1 MQAWVIIL
9 VLYFSG
15 NSQRVD
21 IQTTDLIFKD
31 PVICNEFRLSPDF
44 QNELKRQYKGKG
56 IEYVI
61 PHCKP
66 EKAPRDAIIVMN
78 NGSVGLC
85 RQAPCIWQ

>member
-9 VLYFSG
+9 VIYFSG

-21 IQTTDLIFKD
+21 VHTTDLIFKD

-44 QNELKRQYKGKG
+44 QNELRRQYKGKG

-66 EKAPRDAIIVMN
+66 MKDNDDKIIVN
-78 NGSVGLC
+78 KKGRKLNEQ
-85 RQAPCIWQ
+85 RI

>member
-1 MQAWVIIL
+1 MVQSWIIVLVI
-9 VLYFSG
+9 YFSG
-15 NSQRVD
+15 NSQKID

-66 EKAPRDAIIVMN
+66 MKDNENKIIVN
-78 NGSVGLC
+78 KKGRKLNEQ
-85 RQAPCIWQ
+85 RI

>member
-9 VLYFSG
+9 VIYFSG

-21 IQTTDLIFKD
+21 VHTTDLIFKD

-44 QNELKRQYKGKG
+44 QNELRRQYKGKG

-66 EKAPRDAIIVMN
+66 MKDNENKIIVN
-78 NGSVGLC
+78 KKGRKLDEQ
-85 RQAPCIWQ
+85 RI

>member
-31 PVICNEFRLSPDF
+31 HVICNEFRLSPDF

-66 EKAPRDAIIVMN
+66 MKDNDDKIIVN
-78 NGSVGLC
+78 KKGRKLNEQ
-85 RQAPCIWQ
+85 RI

>member
-44 QNELKRQYKGKG
+44 QNELRRKYKDMGVD
-56 IEYVI
+56 YVR
-61 PHCKP
+61 PYCKP
-66 EKAPRDAIIVMN
+66 KKDDENKIIVN
-78 NGSVGLC
+78 EEV
-85 RQAPCIWQ
+85 RKKDEQRI

>member
-9 VLYFSG
+9 VIYFSG

-21 IQTTDLIFKD
+21 VHTTDLIFKD

-44 QNELKRQYKGKG
+44 QGELRRQYKGKG

-66 EKAPRDAIIVMN
+66 MKDNDDKIIVN
-78 NGSVGLC
+78 KKGRKLNEQ
-85 RQAPCIWQ
+85 RI

>member
-66 EKAPRDAIIVMN
+66 MKDNENKIIVN
-78 NGSVGLC
+78 KKGRKLNEQ
-85 RQAPCIWQ
+85 RI

>member
-66 EKAPRDAIIVMN
+66 MKDNKNKIIVN
-78 NGSVGLC
+78 KKGRKLDEQ
-85 RQAPCIWQ
+85 RI

>member
-66 EKAPRDAIIVMN
+66 MKDNENKIIVN
-78 NGSVGLC
+78 KEGRKLNEQ
-85 RQAPCIWQ
+85 RI